1 MPAQPTGN
9 GLSATLL
16 SIRRHPVKSMMGE
29 ALQQSEVTE
38 RGLLGDRAYALV
50 DTSDG
55 KVVSAKNPR
64 KWGRILEF
72 QASYAGPVAAGG
84 DVPAVRIRLP
94 DGVEL
99 SSADGDASA
108 GLSEALGRDVRLNRR
123 ERGQE
128 GIVETT
134 LPNPWTP
141 KLEEYWPDDVEGLAH
156 SGIVTDEAMPEGTF
170 FDFAPVHILTTATLE
185 RLEQIYPGGQFDVR
199 RFRPNFVVQAP
210 DQQAGFVENDWI
222 GRTIQIGDEVQ
233 LNITGPCPRCVM
245 TTLPQRDLSKDAG
258 ILRAAAQHNGAH
270 VGVYASVARSGHVR
284 MGDPVRVL

>member
-1 MPAQPTGN
+1 MPAHQNGN
-9 GLSATLL
+9 GVLATLA

-29 ALQQSEVTE
+29 DLQQSEVTE

-64 KWGRILEF
+64 KWGRVLEF
-72 QASYAGPVAAGG
+72 QATYASPIAAGG
-84 DVPAVRIRLP
+84 ELPAVRIRLP

-99 SSADGDASA
+99 SSGDRDASTR
-108 GLSEALGRDVRLNRR
+108 LSEVLGREVRLNRR

-141 KLEEYWPDDVEGLAH
+141 KLEEYWPDDVEGLPH
-156 SGIVTDEAMPEGTF
+156 SGIITDEAMPEGTF

-185 RLEQIYPGGQFDVR
+185 RLQQIYPAGQFDVR
-199 RFRPNFVVQAP
+199 RFRPNLVVQTA
-210 DQQAGFVENDWI
+210 DQQAEFAENDWI

-233 LNITGPCPRCVM
+233 LSITGPCPRCVM
-245 TTLPQRDLSKDAG
+245 TTLPQKDLPKDTG
-258 ILRAAAQHNGAH
+258 ILRAAAQHNGAN
-270 VGVYASVARSGHVR
+270 VGVYASVARRGHVQ